1 MDSSPLSPSPDSP
14 EKDRLSSNFRLEI
27 SLAVGYQRKRAAVE
41 GKWEG
46 RFITLVLLIAGVP
59 ATIWVIYEIITR
71 VGNG

>member
-1 MDSSPLSPSPDSP
+1 MSSGDLEFEPGTDNDRDS
-14 EKDRLSSNFRLEI
+14 RFVLEI
-27 SLAVGYQRKRAAVE
+27 ALRVGYHRKRAAVE